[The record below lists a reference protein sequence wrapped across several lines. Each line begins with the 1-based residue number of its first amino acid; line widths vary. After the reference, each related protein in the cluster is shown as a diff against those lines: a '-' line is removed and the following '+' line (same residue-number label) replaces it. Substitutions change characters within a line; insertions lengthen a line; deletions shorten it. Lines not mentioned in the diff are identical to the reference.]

1 MKLEH
6 IRTFLEIAACGNF
19 NQAAVN
25 LDVSQST
32 VSARIKTLEQQ
43 FGRPLFLRSHSGAEL
58 TSAGH
63 RFRRY
68 ALGMQH
74 LWQQSRQ
81 EISLPQGYRT
91 ALGLGAQISLW
102 EHLVTK
108 WIPRMRRVAP
118 DVALRLEADYSQ
130 SLMRQLSDGLLD
142 VAVMYQPRQQPGLLI
157 EPLLEETLVLVSTD
171 PREVSAG
178 WVEDY
183 VFVDWGDVF
192 RARHGEAF
200 PEMDTPAVSVG
211 LGALGLQYILENGGS
226 GYFSLRVV
234 EPLLAAGRLHLLNGA
249 PRLERPAYVVY
260 TDNPKDTDIL
270 QQALHELRAIATGE

>member
-1 MKLEH
+1 MKLDH

-19 NQAAVN
+19 NQAADN
-25 LDVSQST
+25 LDVTQST
-32 VSARIKTLEQQ
+32 VSARIKTLEEQ

-68 ALGMQH
+68 AVGMEH

-81 EISLPQGYRT
+81 EISLPEGYRT
-91 ALGLGAQISLW
+91 ALGLGAQVSLW
-102 EHLVTK
+102 EHLVTR
-108 WIPRMRRVAP
+108 WIPRMRTVAP
-118 DVALRLEADYSQ
+118 DVALRLEADYSP

-142 VAVMYQPRQQPGLLI
+142 IAVMYQPRRQPGLVI
-157 EPLLEETLVLVSTD
+157 EELLEETLVMVSTD

-183 VFVDWGDVF
+183 VFVDWGDTF

-200 PEMDTPAVSVG
+200 PDMDTPAVSVG

-226 GYFSLRVV
+226 GYFSWRVV
-234 EPLLAAGRLHLLNGA
+234 EPLVDEGTLHLLEGA
-249 PRLERPAYVVY
+249 QRVQRPAYVVY
-260 TDNPKDTDIL
+260 TGNPKDEEIL
-270 QQALHELRAIATGE
+270 QRALQELRAIASG